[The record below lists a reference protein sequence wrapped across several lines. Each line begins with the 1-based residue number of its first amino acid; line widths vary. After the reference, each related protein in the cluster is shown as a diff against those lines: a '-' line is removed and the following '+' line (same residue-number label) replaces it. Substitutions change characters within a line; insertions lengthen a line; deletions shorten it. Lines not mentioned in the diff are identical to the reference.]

1 MSSITSKAA
10 SGALELT
17 VEDGIGWLTL
27 DLPGEKVNKL
37 SSAVMTSLSETLS
50 ELARRND
57 LEGIVIRSAKD
68 GIFIAGADVR
78 EIREITRREEATKA
92 SRVGHEIFQ
101 KIQDLPFPAVAAIN
115 GVCVGGG
122 TELALACHGRLGT
135 DHPRFGMGLP
145 EVNLGIIPGWGGST
159 RLPRLVGLQQALEII
174 LTGRNIDAKKAA
186 RIGLIDRAV
195 PHTEIDKHAVELVRK
210 LRRQGR
216 FRKKGVRRARGL
228 GGWLLEGNSLG
239 RALVFQ
245 QARKKVL
252 ARSHGHYP
260 APLKAL
266 EVIRR
271 GLTMTLERAFEL
283 EAEVL
288 GELLVGPVSKNLVHL
303 FFLSEKAKKDS
314 GVEKRVESVVNVREV
329 RAAGLLGAGTM
340 GGGMAW
346 ALSSQDIPV
355 RVKDVHPEALGA
367 GLATARRI
375 YDRRKKR
382 GRMSTWELDKKMS
395 LISPTLDWSGFSRA
409 DVVLE
414 AIIEDIRIKM
424 KVFEEL
430 EPEIPDT
437 CLIGSNTSTL
447 PISDLQSALGLP
459 GRMAGFHFFN
469 PVDRMPLIE
478 VIRGEA
484 TSDET
489 VAAFVALAKR
499 LGKTPV
505 VVADGPGF
513 LVNRVLGPYLNEAC
527 HLLIETGDIEGVD
540 RALVEFGMPMG
551 PLRLLDEVGIDV
563 AEKASKVLAAA
574 YGDRAAPAGVI
585 GKLAASKRLGKKTGS
600 GLYTCKDKKPKPDP
614 EVLELLGIET
624 RRSVDTEEAVE
635 RSIDLMISE
644 AALALDENVVR
655 SPEELDLAM
664 VMGIGFP
671 PFRGGLL
678 RYADSVGLSA
688 LVDRLR
694 AREGSFGSRF
704 RPPDSLVRR
713 AKSGRGFYS

>member
-1 MSSITSKAA
+1 MSSITSTPEKE
-10 SGALELT
+10 ALTLT

-37 SSAVMTSLSETLS
+37 SSAVMTSLAETLS
-50 ELARRND
+50 ELARRSD
-57 LEGIVIRSAKD
+57 LEGVVIRSAKD

-78 EIREITRREEATKA
+78 EIRAITHREDAAKA

-101 KIQDLPFPAVAAIN
+101 RIQDLPFPVVAAID

-135 DHPRFGMGLP
+135 DHPRFGIGLP
-145 EVNLGIIPGWGGST
+145 EVNLGIIPAWGGST
-159 RLPRLVGLQQALEII
+159 RLPRLVGLQQALELL

-186 RIGLIDRAV
+186 RIGLLDRAV
-195 PHTEIDKHAVELVRK
+195 PHTEIDKQAVDLVRK

-216 FRKKGVRRARGL
+216 FRKKVVRRARGL
-228 GGWLLEGNSLG
+228 GGWLLEGNPLG
-239 RALVFQ
+239 RAIVFQ

-252 ARSHGHYP
+252 ARTHGHYP

-271 GLTMTLERAFEL
+271 GFRMKLEKVFEL

-288 GELLVGPVSKNLVHL
+288 GELLVGLVSKNLVHL
-303 FFLSEKAKKDS
+303 FFLAEKAKKDS
-314 GVEKRVESVVNVREV
+314 GVDKPVESVVEVREV

-346 ALSSQDIPV
+346 ALSSRDIPV
-355 RVKDVHPEALGA
+355 RVKDVRPEALGA
-367 GLATARRI
+367 GLASARRI

-382 GRMSTWELDKKMS
+382 GRMTAWELDKKMS

-414 AIIEDIRIKM
+414 AIIEDTKIKK
-424 KVFEEL
+424 KVLQEL
-430 EPEIPDT
+430 EPEIAGT

-447 PISDLQSALGLP
+447 PITDLQSVLGLP
-459 GRMAGFHFFN
+459 ERMAGFHFFN

-484 TSDET
+484 TSDKT

-527 HLLIETGDIEGVD
+527 HLLIETGDIEGID

-563 AEKASKVLAAA
+563 ADKASKVLAAA

-585 GKLAASKRLGKKTGS
+585 GKLTASRRLGKKSGS
-600 GLYTCKDKKPKPDP
+600 GLYIYKDKKPRPDP

-624 RRSVDTEEAVE
+624 RRPVDTREAVE
-635 RSIDLMISE
+635 RCVDLMITE
-644 AALALDENVVR
+644 AARSLEDNVVR
-655 SPEELDLAM
+655 GPEELDLAM

-678 RYADSVGLSA
+678 RYADSVGLSV

-713 AKSGRGFYS
+713 AKSGKGFYQ

>member
-1 MSSITSKAA
+1 MSSITSTPEK
-10 SGALELT
+10 GALTLT

-37 SSAVMTSLSETLS
+37 SSAVMTSLSVTLS
-50 ELARRND
+50 VVARRSD

-68 GIFIAGADVR
+68 GIFIAGADVQ
-78 EIREITRREEATKA
+78 EIRAVTRLEDAAQA
-92 SRVGHEIFQ
+92 SRLGQEIFQ
-101 KIQDLPFPAVAAIN
+101 RIQELPFPAVAAIN

-135 DHPRFGMGLP
+135 DHPRFGVGFP
-145 EVNLGIIPGWGGST
+145 EVNLGIIPAWGGST
-159 RLPRLVGLQQALEII
+159 RLPRLVGLQPALEMI
-174 LTGRNIDAKKAA
+174 LTGRNIDARKAA

-216 FRKKGVRRARGL
+216 FRKKGVRRARKL
-228 GGWLLEGNSLG
+228 GGWLLEGNPLG
-239 RALVFQ
+239 RGFVFQ

-252 ARSHGHYP
+252 ARTHGHYP

-266 EVIRR
+266 EVVRR

-283 EAEVL
+283 EAEVVS
-288 GELLVGPVSKNLVHL
+288 ELMVGPVSKNLVHL
-303 FFLSEKAKKDS
+303 FFLTEKAKKDS
-314 GVEKRVESVVNVREV
+314 GVEKQVEPVVKAREV

-346 ALSSQDIPV
+346 ALSSRDIPV
-355 RVKDVHPEALGA
+355 RVKDVRPEALGA
-367 GLATARRI
+367 GLAAARRI

-382 GRMSTWELDKKMS
+382 GRMAAWELDKKMS

-414 AIIEDIRIKM
+414 AIIEDTKIKK
-424 KVFEEL
+424 KVLKKL
-430 EPEIPDT
+430 EPEIADT

-447 PISDLQSALGLP
+447 PITDLQSALGQP
-459 GRMAGFHFFN
+459 ERMAGFHFFN

-484 TSDET
+484 TSDKT

-527 HLLIETGDIEGVD
+527 HLLMETGDIERID

-563 AEKASKVLAAA
+563 ADKASKVLAAA

-585 GKLAASKRLGKKTGS
+585 GKLTASKKLGKKSGS
-600 GLYTCKDKKPKPDP
+600 GLYLHEDKKPRPDP

-624 RRSVDTEEAVE
+624 RRSVDTKEAVE
-635 RSIDLMISE
+635 RCVDLMITE
-644 AALALDENVVR
+644 AARSLEDNVVR
-655 SPEELDLAM
+655 SPAELDLAM

-678 RYADSVGLSA
+678 RYADSVGLSV

-694 AREGSFGSRF
+694 AREGSLGSRF
-704 RPPDSLVRR
+704 QPPDSLVLR
-713 AKSGRGFYS
+713 AKSGKGFY